1 MLTSLGGYNDE
12 MKVIVTKIS
21 SICLSSEFQ
30 NLCRELESVY
40 RQCRMENPDI
50 LAFQDA
56 LYALLTHEDGERVI
70 ETIRH

>member
-1 MLTSLGGYNDE
+1 
-12 MKVIVTKIS
+12 
-21 SICLSSEFQ
+21 
-30 NLCRELESVY
+30 
-40 RQCRMENPDI
+40 MENPDI